1 MKKPLAILAVVL
13 LCLLAGVGGVTLA
26 IGPSGL
32 LKMVGLGG
40 DETVED
46 TVETADNAHG
56 EEGSE
61 DAHGEKPKTEI
72 KMPVMPFPEIIVN
85 VTDTGPQGG

>member
-32 LKMVGLGG
+32 LKMAGLGG
-40 DETVED
+40 DDAAEE

-56 EEGSE
+56 EEAPDDG
-61 DAHGEKPKTEI
+61 HRCG
-72 KMPVMPFPEIIVN
+72 
-85 VTDTGPQGG
+85 